1 MCRAPVD
8 ASAVAAQ
15 LLIMVAFGNAELAS
29 NIKAFLD
36 QVGRRPYQ
44 TRMLACRACA
54 RARARACACAS
65 IAAARRS

>member
-8 ASAVAAQ
+8 AASAVAAQ

-44 TRMLACRACA
+44 THMLAFRACA
-54 RARARACACAS
+54 SAS